1 MKKLPVTAAVAAVSA
16 TLVTLSLTTFA
27 VAAPPAQATPPRY
40 QIEIAGPAV
49 IDRAGP
55 RPGTSIRFP
64 VRVRCPLGETIYY
77 GFAGTP
83 GYFPADAHPT
93 PWFYSHSAP
102 GRIDCTGHRQL
113 ITMAAQSTERFQD
126 PVAQPFETFRPGW
139 ITVHVQLGLH
149 DAPVSDIE
157 RIRIL
162 R

>member
-1 MKKLPVTAAVAAVSA
+1 MKKLLTTAAAATVSF
-16 TLVTLSLTTFA
+16 TLTTFA

-49 IDRAGP
+49 IDHTGP
-55 RPGTSIRFP
+55 RPATSIRFP

-83 GYFPADAHPT
+83 GYFPTNAHPT
-93 PWFYSHSAP
+93 PWFYSHALP

-113 ITMAAQSTERFQD
+113 ITMGAHSTERFQN
-126 PVAQPFETFRPGW
+126 PVVQPFQTFRPGW
-139 ITVHVQLGLH
+139 ITIHAQLGLY
-149 DAPVSDIE
+149 DAPDKDIA